1 MGTII
6 YLIYNILIIR
16 SIFNGTFGTI
26 CIYAD
31 SVRVSSGPP
40 EIDLLV
46 RIFSSFAVNPCHH
59 VLFSVPR
66 VFSDLVRFSL

>member
-6 YLIYNILIIR
+6 YLIYNILIIKF
-16 SIFNGTFGTI
+16 IFNGTFGTI
-26 CIYAD
+26 CIYAE

-40 EIDLLV
+40 EKDLLV
-46 RIFSSFAVNPCHH
+46 RILSPFSVSPRHH